1 MSGQDLMQ
9 ELQDKIHLLD
19 SALQQLGNR
28 GRTAAQA
35 EQDYRVERAKHT
47 LILRDKGIPA
57 TLIQDLCRGE
67 PTIARL
73 KFEWDVALVS
83 YNAAQESING
93 YKLQIR
99 VLEST
104 IEREWKG

>member
-1 MSGQDLMQ
+1 MGQDLML
-9 ELQDKIHLLD
+9 ELQGKIHLLD
-19 SALQQLGNR
+19 SALQQFGNR
-28 GRTAAQA
+28 GRAAAQA
-35 EQDYRVERAKHT
+35 EHDYRVERAKHT
-47 LILRDKGIPA
+47 LILRDKGVPA

-67 PTIARL
+67 PTIAKL

-83 YNAAQESING
+83 YNAAQEAINS

-104 IEREWKG
+104 IEREWRS

>member
-1 MSGQDLMQ
+1 MSGQDLML
-9 ELQDKIHLLD
+9 ELQGKIHLLD
-19 SALQQLGNR
+19 SALQQFGNR

-35 EQDYRVERAKHT
+35 EHNYRVARASHT

-67 PTIARL
+67 PIIAKL
-73 KFEWDVALVS
+73 KFEWDVAVVS
-83 YNAAQESING
+83 HEAAKEAINS

-99 VLEST
+99 VLEEA
-104 IEREWKG
+104 IEREWRG

>member
-1 MSGQDLMQ
+1 MSGQDLML
-9 ELQDKIHLLD
+9 ELQSKVHLLD
-19 SALQQLGNR
+19 SALHQFGAR

-35 EQDYRVERAKHT
+35 EHDYRVARAKHT
-47 LILRDKGIPA
+47 AKLRLDGVQA

-67 PTIARL
+67 PSIAKL
-73 KFEWDVALVS
+73 KFEWDVAIVS
-83 YNAAQESING
+83 YSAAQEAINS

-104 IEREWKG
+104 IEREWRG